1 MQETVET
8 VNREYIVWE
17 NGKMTERKKTSLV
30 NKTNT
35 QLNRREFIAGTGAA
49 ALSFTVMKPELVR
62 GAAANSK
69 IKLGLI
75 GCGHRGVWLTNLL
88 QKHGGYEIASVADYF
103 QDRVDKCGDRCKVPP
118 SRRYTGLSG
127 YKKLLEDKLD
137 AVAVITPP
145 YFRPEQAAAAV
156 EAGCHVYAA
165 KPVAVDVPGSYSI
178 AASAKKAAAKKL
190 CFIVDFQTRADKFYC
205 EAVKRVHNGAIGT
218 IAFGEST
225 YHCNRLSSDVKP
237 GDSEPEARLRN
248 WVFDKKLSGDIITE
262 QNIHTLDVA
271 SWIMNKPPLYAFGTG
286 GRKVRVDVGDCWD
299 HFALLFQYADNV
311 GITFTSRQFNGHDTK
326 PDGIRNRMFGDKGV
340 LEAQYGGQVIIR
352 GKNFY
357 RGGKS
362 PAIYKD
368 SVIINLAM
376 FHKDITESRYDN
388 STVAPSV
395 RSNLVTILGRT
406 AAYQKRLVS
415 WEEIVHSKETYVADL
430 KGLKA

>member
-1 MQETVET
+1 
-8 VNREYIVWE
+8 
-17 NGKMTERKKTSLV
+17 MTERKETSPV
-30 NKTNT
+30 DKTNT

-75 GCGHRGVWLTNLL
+75 GCGGRGNWITNLF
-88 QKHGGYEIASVADYF
+88 QQHGGYEIAAVADYF
-103 QDRVDKCGDRCKVPP
+103 QDRVDKYGDKFEVPP

-137 AVAVITPP
+137 AVAIITPP

-156 EAGCHVYAA
+156 EAGCHVFAA
-165 KPVAVDVPGSYSI
+165 KPVAVDVPGSHSI
-178 AASAKKAAAKKL
+178 AASAKKAADKKL
-190 CFIVDFQTRADKFYC
+190 CFIVDFQTRADKLYL

-218 IAFGEST
+218 IAFGEAT
-225 YHCNRLSSDVKP
+225 YHCNRLSASKTDP
-237 GDSEPEARLRN
+237 GTPEARLRN

-271 SWIMNKPPLYAFGTG
+271 SWIMNKPPLYAFGSG

-311 GITFTSRQFNGHDTK
+311 GITFSSRQFNGHDTK

-357 RGGKS
+357 RGGKC
-362 PAIYKD
+362 PAIYHEGAV
-368 SVIINLAM
+368 SNIAT

-406 AAYQKRLVS
+406 AAYQSRLVS
-415 WEEIVHSKETYVADL
+415 WEEIVHSKEKCVADL
-430 KGLKA
+430 KGLKV